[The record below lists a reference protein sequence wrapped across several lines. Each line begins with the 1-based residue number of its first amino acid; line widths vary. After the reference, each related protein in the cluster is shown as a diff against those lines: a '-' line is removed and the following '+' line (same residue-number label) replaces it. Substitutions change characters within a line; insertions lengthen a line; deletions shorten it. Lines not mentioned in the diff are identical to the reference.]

1 LLFGDHFRSAQWLD
15 WTLRWWVISRA
26 NGQGVEGAAVL
37 PSDPD
42 RAPWEIYT
50 VLVDA
55 GSMGTGS
62 GQPGRDV
69 DACCAGNPDPAS

>member
-1 LLFGDHFRSAQWLD
+1 M
-15 WTLRWWVISRA
+15 
-26 NGQGVEGAAVL
+26 L